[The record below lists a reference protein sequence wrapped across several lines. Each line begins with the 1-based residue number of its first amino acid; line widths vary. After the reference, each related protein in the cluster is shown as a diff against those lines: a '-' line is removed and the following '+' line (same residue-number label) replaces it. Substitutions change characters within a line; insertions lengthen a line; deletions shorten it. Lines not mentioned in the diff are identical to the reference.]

1 MTRIAVRKTAKLY
14 IGGSFVRTESGRYQ
28 AQQLAGAA
36 GIVNIPWA
44 SRKDARDAVVAARG
58 AQAGWMGRSAY
69 NRGQILYRVAEM
81 LEGRRDTFAQLRV
94 DEGLD
99 RESASAEVD
108 AAIETWVYYAGWCD
122 KFTQVFSSVNP
133 VASSHFN
140 FSIPEPTGVVAAFQ
154 VRAGLAHLSA
164 TLASIMCVGNT
175 GVVVSPIE
183 SGNAMLAFAEVLATS
198 DVPAGAVNLLT
209 SDLSELVAPLGSH
222 LDVNAVVLCGHD
234 DVLWRD
240 LQGVA
245 PINVKRCIQWNNQP
259 ENPYRLVDVTETKT
273 TWHPIGW

>member
-28 AQQLAGAA
+28 AHPLAGAA

-58 AQAGWMGRSAY
+58 AHAGWMGRSAY
-69 NRGQILYRVAEM
+69 NRGQILYRIAEM
-81 LEGRRDTFAQLRV
+81 LEGRRDSFAHCRME
-94 DEGLD
+94 EGLGRD
-99 RESASAEVD
+99 EATAEID

-140 FSIPEPTGVVAAFQ
+140 FSVPEPTGVVAAFQ
-154 VRAGLAHLSA
+154 VSAGLAHLSA
-164 TLASIMCVGNT
+164 TLASIMCLGNT
-175 GVVVSPIE
+175 GVVVSPTAT
-183 SGNAMLAFAEVLATS
+183 GNTVLAFAEVLATS

-209 SDLSELVAPLGSH
+209 SELSELVTPLGSH

-234 DVLWRD
+234 QALWQD
-240 LQGVA
+240 LQGAA
-245 PINVKRCIQWNNQP
+245 PINVKRCIQWNNRL
-259 ENPYRLVDVTETKT
+259 EDPYRLMDVAEIKT

>member
-36 GIVNIPWA
+36 GVVNIPWA

-81 LEGRRDTFAQLRV
+81 LEGRRDSFVELRV
-94 DEGLD
+94 EEGLD
-99 RESASAEVD
+99 RDAASAEVD
-108 AAIETWVYYAGWCD
+108 AAIEAWVYYAGWCD

-140 FSIPEPTGVVAAFQ
+140 FSIPEPTGVVVAFQ
-154 VRAGLAHLSA
+154 AEEGLANLSA
-164 TLASIMCVGNT
+164 TLASILAVGNT
-175 GVVVSPIE
+175 SVVVSPTAT
-183 SGNAMLAFAEVLATS
+183 GNATLAFAEVLATS

-209 SDLSELVAPLGSH
+209 SDLSELVSPLGSH

-234 DVLWRD
+234 DALWQA
-240 LQGVA
+240 LQVA
-245 PINVKRCIQWNNQP
+245 VPINVKRCIQWNNHS
-259 ENPYRLVDVTETKT
+259 EDPYRLVDVTEIKT